1 VTNSDY
7 HALAEFRYQICR
19 FLRFSEQAA
28 RAEGLEAQ
36 QHQYMLVVQAVSQE
50 EAPTI
55 GQVAER
61 LLIHH
66 HSAVG
71 LADRLEERGYLERIR
86 GAGDR
91 RQVRV
96 RLTPQGAAILKRLSA
111 LHRRELHQSGP
122 ELVAA
127 LQALLQGISPER
139 EEDALETSSPLKG
152 EE

>member
-1 VTNSDY
+1 VTQSDY
-7 HALAEFRYQICR
+7 RALADFRYQICR

-28 RAEGLEAQ
+28 QAEGLEAQ
-36 QHQYMLVVQAVSQE
+36 QHQFMLVVQAASQE

-71 LADRLEERGYLERIR
+71 LADRLEERGHLERIR

-91 RQVRV
+91 RQVRL
-96 RLTPQGAAILKRLSA
+96 RLTPQGAATLTRLSA

-127 LQALLQGISPER
+127 LQALLEGVTPER
-139 EEDALETSSPLKG
+139 DEDVLEISRRS
-152 EE
+152 